1 MLLVLVDTSSILY
14 GLENS
19 KDVFEIAKSRFPGC
33 NILVSKGVVAE
44 LSGLSSSA
52 SKTAQLAKTALQI
65 IKLKKVRVD
74 NITGSADNWIFNK
87 AIAEPSIA
95 ITNDTALYKRLKSR
109 KLSAFK
115 LSKKGI
121 LK

>member
-1 MLLVLVDTSSILY
+1 LLVLVDTSSILY

-19 KDVFEIAKSRFPGC
+19 KDVFEITKSRFPGC
-33 NILVSKGVVAE
+33 DIMISKGVVAE
-44 LSGLSSSA
+44 LSGLSNSA
-52 SKTAQLAKTALQI
+52 GKTAQLAKTALQI
-65 IKLKKVRVD
+65 IKLKRIRVD
-74 NITGSADNWIFNK
+74 NITGSADNWIFSK

-95 ITNDTALYKRLKSR
+95 ITNDTQLCKRLKSR
-109 KLSAFK
+109 KVNTFK